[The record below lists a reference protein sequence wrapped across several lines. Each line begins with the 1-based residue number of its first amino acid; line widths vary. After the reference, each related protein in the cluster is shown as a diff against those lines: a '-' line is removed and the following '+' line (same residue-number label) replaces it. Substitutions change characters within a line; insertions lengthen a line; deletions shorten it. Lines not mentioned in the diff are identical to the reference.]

1 MWIRLLICIFLLGIL
16 LALPFYFRKEEVKT
30 IFADDVD
37 IVVVVCAHNK
47 TVRDEYEQAFRK
59 WYKAKRGRD
68 VRIDF
73 RSPGGTSDIT
83 RYIEDRFRAE
93 FRFALEKE
101 GIGWEKEY
109 GDIFK
114 DNKRNDHWIRQKFL
128 NSDVGIGIDVFAG
141 GGTFEHSRMANCGY
155 AVDGKIKERHPE
167 WFGENAIPA
176 AFGGDVICH
185 PEGKYY
191 GVVLS
196 TFGILYNKDRL
207 NELSVKTPPER
218 WKDLADGRFF
228 NTLVLADPTKSG
240 SANKCYEIIVQQCM
254 AEAEKNLRRPED
266 FSDGQWNA
274 CWQNA
279 GWRDGLNMLK
289 RIFANARTIT
299 DSASKVVGEVGSGN
313 AAAGTAIDTYGFT
326 EELWSEHCYGESK
339 VAYVMP
345 KGGTAVGTDPVQIL
359 RGAPNRQVAEDFVEF
374 LLSIEGQQLHAYKAG
389 TPGGPEKNT
398 LSRAPVRRELYTP
411 DHSKYLFKAD
421 YNPYAAGA
429 DFEYRGR
436 LTGPYYSLL
445 RQVIKA
451 LMLDPHE
458 EMRSAW
464 RAVIAAGGPEKVP
477 EAMKKFNELPFSYE
491 EAGKMAK
498 ALQIGKENSAS
509 DVAALMREWSRR
521 ASENYREAER
531 LAKEGR

>member
-1 MWIRLLICIFLLGIL
+1 MWIRLLICLVLLGGL
-16 LALPFYFRKEEVKT
+16 LALPFYFRKEEVQT

-37 IVVVVCAHNK
+37 TVVVICAHNK

-93 FRFALEKE
+93 FRFFLEAE
-101 GIGWEKEY
+101 GISWQKEY
-109 GDIFK
+109 GDVFN
-114 DNKRNDHWIRQKFL
+114 NKKQNDHPIRQKFL

-141 GGTFEHSRMANCGY
+141 GGTFEHSRMADCGY
-155 AVDGKIKERHPE
+155 AVDGRIKERHPE
-167 WFGENAIPA
+167 WFAENAIPA
-176 AFGGDVICH
+176 KFGGENICH

-207 NELSVKTPPER
+207 NELANPAPPVR
-218 WKDLADGRFF
+218 WRDLADGRFF
-228 NTLVLADPTKSG
+228 NTVVLADPTKSG

-254 AEAEKNLRRPED
+254 AEAEKQLVRPD
-266 FSDGQWNA
+266 GISDKEWDA
-274 CWQNA
+274 LWQNT
-279 GWRDGLNMLK
+279 GWRNGLNLLK

-299 DSASKVVGEVGSGN
+299 DSASRVVGEVGSGN

-326 EELWSEHCYGESK
+326 EELWSEHCYGESR

-345 KGGTAVGTDPVQIL
+345 KGGTAVGADPVQIL

-374 LLSIEGQQLHAYKAG
+374 LLSVEGQKLHAFKAG

-398 LSRAPVRRELYTP
+398 LSRAPVRRELYQP
-411 DHSKYLFKAD
+411 EYAPHLFKAD

-429 DFEYRGR
+429 DFEYRGK
-436 LTGPYYSLL
+436 LTGRYYTLL

-458 EMRSAW
+458 EMQSAW
-464 RAVIAAGGPEKVP
+464 RAIIAAGGPEKVP
-477 EAMKKFNELPFSYE
+477 EAMAKFNELPFEY
-491 EAGKMAK
+491 ADAAAAAK
-498 ALQIGKENSAS
+498 SLAIGKEHSAS
-509 DVAALMREWSRR
+509 DVAAVLRSWSQR
-521 ASENYREAER
+521 ARENYREAER